1 MDKMKLLKE
10 IHEEMNA
17 MMHLKGNDTPSKSW
31 ENKYKFLER
40 YSQYIKKKLQT
51 NNGWILKKN

>member
-1 MDKMKLLKE
+1 MSNINLLKE

-31 ENKYKFLER
+31 EKKYKFLER
-40 YSQYIKKKLQT
+40 YSQFLKKKLYI
-51 NNGWILKKN
+51 NNGWRLKKN